1 MSLLGR
7 RTGPGRL
14 SGISYARKLSRP
26 AGEGRASRPLGCECV
41 LLSVRVYV
49 CAAFYEAHGA
59 SACIRK
65 QHLPGR
71 HQSPPCTL
79 IIRQEGVKSNLYF
92 GTGEMTILRC
102 GSSPSL

>member
-26 AGEGRASRPLGCECV
+26 AGERRTSRPLGCERV

-49 CAAFYEAHGA
+49 FAAFYEAHGA

-71 HQSPPCTL
+71 HQSPPYTL
-79 IIRQEGVKSNLYF
+79 LYGTKAPKATLFRDGRDSN
-92 GTGEMTILRC
+92 
-102 GSSPSL
+102 SPVG